1 MAQLTRLRLLTLLT
15 SLIALGL
22 GGDVPGLAG
31 RFAASGIHARDPV
44 WVAHGHQSMKVRIT
58 GTVDSE
64 LSPGVSV
71 PIELGLA
78 NPFPHALDLG
88 RVKVSIVS
96 ITAPHA
102 DARHQCTA
110 TDFGLRQMRR
120 GILRLPAQRY
130 VDLGDLGVPM
140 EDWPQIMMNDRPVN
154 QDGCKGASLTL
165 RYRAHQARRP
175 TT

>member
-78 NPFPHALDLG
+78 NPFPRALNLR
-88 RVKVSIVS
+88 RVQVSILR

-102 DARHQCTA
+102 DAAHPCTVA
-110 TDFGLRQMRR
+110 DFGVRQMRR
-120 GILRLPAQRY
+120 GVLRIPARRY
-130 VDLGDLGVPM
+130 VGLAELGLPV
-140 EDWPQIMMNDRPVN
+140 EDWPQLTMLDRPVN
-154 QDGCKGASLTL
+154 QDGCKDASLTL
-165 RYRAHQARRP
+165 RYRAHRARRSAA
-175 TT
+175 